1 MKNKVMFIIFI
12 IPNYILYRKLL
23 KLNLVNKGFLKGFF
37 NKEENNKIGME

>member
-1 MKNKVMFIIFI
+1 MKKIMFIIFI

-23 KLNLVNKGFLKGFF
+23 KLNLVNKGFFKGFL